1 MRIEQI
7 SMIIS
12 FTALVISTLI
22 ALYNMKLQKSFQKF
36 EHGSKEKTKQDLL
49 EVLASLRLIVA
60 KASIGNFCKDL
71 DFKEEKNA
79 VQRFL
84 QSDTWTAMQYSFCI
98 SKKVSLLSLRLLII
112 LNSEDRFDLAAFAAV
127 SEKDLHDF
135 IAEDGIV
142 TINKLKEDYSDVLI
156 SLYDSKSTD
165 EITKAL
171 YETVEKTQTDG
182 DKNFRSFLY
191 YLRDEQNISDPDV
204 DVFIAVSENNVPSL
218 ENAIKAGGNIE
229 GTQGDIYKKYDSYLE
244 GFKRNKNHHRVQ

>member
-12 FTALVISTLI
+12 FAALVLSTLI

-60 KASIGNFCKDL
+60 KASLGNFCKNL

-84 QSDTWTAMQYSFCI
+84 QSNTWTAMQYSFCI
-98 SKKVSLLSLRLLII
+98 SKKDSLLLLRLLTI
-112 LNSEDRFDLAAFAAV
+112 LNSEDRSDLAAFAAV

-135 IAEDGIV
+135 IAKDGLV

-156 SLYDSKSTD
+156 SFSDSKSTD
-165 EITKAL
+165 EITKAF
-171 YETVEKTQTDG
+171 YETVDKTQTDR
-182 DKNFRSFLY
+182 DKNFRAFLY

-204 DVFIAVSENNVPSL
+204 DIFIAVSENDVLSL
-218 ENAIKAGGNIE
+218 ENAIKAGGNINV
-229 GTQGDIYKKYDSYLE
+229 TTGDIYKKYDCYLKE
-244 GFKRNKNHHRVQ
+244 FEINKKQP